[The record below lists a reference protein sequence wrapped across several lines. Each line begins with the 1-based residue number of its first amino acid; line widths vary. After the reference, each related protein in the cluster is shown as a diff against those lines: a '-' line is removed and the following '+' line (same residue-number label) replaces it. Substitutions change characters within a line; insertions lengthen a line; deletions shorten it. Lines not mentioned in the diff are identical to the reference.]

1 MSGIVDT
8 LPGFASVG
16 IGMMN
21 ATSLGRSSVPPRHSQ
36 YP

>member
-16 IGMMN
+16 IDGMD
-21 ATSLGRSSVPPRHSQ
+21 ATNLGRSSVPPRHSQ
-36 YP
+36 